1 MRKIILTILICGFM
15 VLGITGCGV
24 NKNEF
29 DIGKES
35 DVKIIEKDV
44 SLSVK
49 KNTLTKTSAT
59 LILKNDRPVEIQYGE
74 PYEIEIKE
82 NGKWHKI
89 NVELAFN
96 LPAYILKA
104 KSQVE
109 IKLDWENA
117 YGKLASGDYRII
129 KSFDIKNVDD
139 TYEKFY
145 ITAEFTIK

>member
-59 LILKNDRPVEIQYGE
+59 LILKNDIYKYTNCR
-74 PYEIEIKE
+74 
-82 NGKWHKI
+82 
-89 NVELAFN
+89 
-96 LPAYILKA
+96 
-104 KSQVE
+104 
-109 IKLDWENA
+109 
-117 YGKLASGDYRII
+117 
-129 KSFDIKNVDD
+129 
-139 TYEKFY
+139 
-145 ITAEFTIK
+145 